1 MLSAK
6 QAADVKQEVLLGQLL
21 ELGVVLEGHF
31 DFGNGYHGTTYLTA
45 HPLLDN
51 PFQIMKFAGELQSL
65 LTSDVQE
72 EVDIVVGPITGGAL
86 LANDLAILID
96 GQRKPGKK
104 KVRLAPVYKMNGKL
118 ALREHYRKL
127 ISGEVDGSLKGL
139 NVVIVDDVCNT
150 GHTLRETQEL
160 VEQCGGYVLAS
171 LVLYDRLT
179 TEKQVVDYSFLA
191 QVAADPKLVKAEECL
206 CKRVH
211 IPITHF

>member
-6 QAADVKQEVLLGQLL
+6 QVQDVNQRAMIGQLL
-21 ELGVVLEGHF
+21 ELGVILEGHF

-45 HPLLDN
+45 HPLLDD

-65 LTSDVQE
+65 LTSDTQE
-72 EVDIVVGPITGGAL
+72 QIDVVVGPITGGAL

-104 KVRLAPVYKMNGKL
+104 KVKLAPVYKVDGKL
-118 ALREHYRKL
+118 TLREHYRRL
-127 ISGEVDGSLKGL
+127 IKGELGGSLKGL

-150 GHTLRETQEL
+150 GHTLRETQAVVKE
-160 VEQCGGYVLAS
+160 CGGNTLAS

-179 TEKQVVDYSFLA
+179 PEKQVEDYSFLT
-191 QVAADPKLVKAEECL
+191 QVAVDPVLVKAEKCL
-206 CKRVH
+206 CNRIH